1 MITLAGCVAAHTA
14 GCRPVVPSS
23 WEEGLGVVEKNNV
36 RHICLICCDRVLFR
50 YLHRRYAPLIAPS
63 SRFAPHPSF
72 PKEGTTLGV
81 DNAGARLPSL
91 YGRGWGVGLS

>member
-23 WEEGLGVVEKNNV
+23 WEEG
-36 RHICLICCDRVLFR
+36 
-50 YLHRRYAPLIAPS
+50 
-63 SRFAPHPSF
+63 
-72 PKEGTTLGV
+72 TTLGV
-81 DNAGARLPSL
+81 NNAGARLPSL

>member
-1 MITLAGCVAAHTA
+1 MISFTGCVAVHTA

-36 RHICLICCDRVLFR
+36 RHICLIGCDRVCS
-50 YLHRRYAPLIAPS
+50 ATT
-63 SRFAPHPSF
+63 PHPSF

-91 YGRGWGVGLS
+91 YGRGWGVGPS